1 MFIFQYKLFKQNW
14 WRIKKEI
21 QNIFKFY
28 LYEYMDKW
36 EKFNET
42 TLPKKENFYSNLN
55 MEDIADADYM
65 HAKRVCK
72 FFETV
77 E

>member
-1 MFIFQYKLFKQNW
+1 MFILQYKLFKQNW